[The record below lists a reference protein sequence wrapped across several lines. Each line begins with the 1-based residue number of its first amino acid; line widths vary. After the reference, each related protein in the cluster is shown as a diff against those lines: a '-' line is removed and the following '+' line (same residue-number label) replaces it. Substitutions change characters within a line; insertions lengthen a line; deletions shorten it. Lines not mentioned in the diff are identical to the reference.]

1 MPLWVVLMVDKMIK
15 YTKIEIFLV
24 IVFLILSIPLW
35 NYLKNEL
42 DSNYTLAIEDATS
55 LDLYLNNVDGYDNVI
70 VSNSIL
76 ELKKYHLLLVSDKN
90 INGSTI
96 TINNIKYKLSNYIK
110 EDNKYIY
117 TLTTN
122 SVKGTRNGYKIDL
135 DLQNKNVNYY
145 YTLEEL
151 TDF

>member
-1 MPLWVVLMVDKMIK
+1 MVDKMIK
-15 YTKIEIFLV
+15 YTKTEIFLV
-24 IVFLILSIPLW
+24 IVFIILSIPLW

-76 ELKKYHLLLVSDKN
+76 ELKKYRLLLVSDKN

-110 EDNKYIY
+110 EDNNYIY
-117 TLTTN
+117 VLTTN
-122 SVKGTRNGYKIDL
+122 SVKGTRDGYKIDL

>member
-1 MPLWVVLMVDKMIK
+1 MVDKMIK
-15 YTKIEIFLV
+15 YTKTEIFLV

-42 DSNYTLAIEDATS
+42 DSNYTLAIDEEND

-76 ELKKYHLLLVSDKN
+76 ELKKYRLLLVSDKN
-90 INGSTI
+90 IDGSTI

-110 EDNKYIY
+110 EDNNYIY
-117 TLTTN
+117 VLTTN
-122 SVKGTRNGYKIDL
+122 SVKGTRDGYKIDL

>member
-1 MPLWVVLMVDKMIK
+1 MVDKMIK

-35 NYLKNEL
+35 NYLKKEL
-42 DSNYTLAIEDATS
+42 DSNYTLAIDEEND

-76 ELKKYHLLLVSDKN
+76 ELKKYRLLLVSDKN
-90 INGSTI
+90 IDGSTI

-110 EDNKYIY
+110 EDNNYIY
-117 TLTTN
+117 ILTTN

>member
-1 MPLWVVLMVDKMIK
+1 MVDKMIK
-15 YTKIEIFLV
+15 YTKTEIFLV

-76 ELKKYHLLLVSDKN
+76 ELKKYRLLLVSDKN

-110 EDNKYIY
+110 EDNNYIY
-117 TLTTN
+117 VLTTN

>member
-1 MPLWVVLMVDKMIK
+1 MVDKMIK
-15 YTKIEIFLV
+15 YTKTEIFLV

-42 DSNYTLAIEDATS
+42 DSNYTLAIDEEND

-76 ELKKYHLLLVSDKN
+76 ELKKYRLLLVSDKN

-110 EDNKYIY
+110 EDNNYIY
-117 TLTTN
+117 VLTTN
-122 SVKGTRNGYKIDL
+122 SVKGTRDGYKIDL

>member
-24 IVFLILSIPLW
+24 IVFLIFSIPLW

-76 ELKKYHLLLVSDKN
+76 ELKKYRLLLVSDKN
-90 INGSTI
+90 IDGSTI

-110 EDNKYIY
+110 EDNNYIY
-117 TLTTN
+117 ILTTN

>member
-1 MPLWVVLMVDKMIK
+1 MVDKMIK

-42 DSNYTLAIEDATS
+42 DSNYTLAIDEEND

-76 ELKKYHLLLVSDKN
+76 ELKKYRLLLVSDKN
-90 INGSTI
+90 IDGSTI

-110 EDNKYIY
+110 EDNNYIY
-117 TLTTN
+117 VLTTN
-122 SVKGTRNGYKIDL
+122 SIKGTRYGYKIDL

>member
-1 MPLWVVLMVDKMIK
+1 MVDKMIK

-24 IVFLILSIPLW
+24 IVFLIFSIPLW

-76 ELKKYHLLLVSDKN
+76 ELKKYRLLLVSDKN
-90 INGSTI
+90 IDGSTI

-110 EDNKYIY
+110 EDNNYIY
-117 TLTTN
+117 ILTTN

>member
-1 MPLWVVLMVDKMIK
+1 MVDKMIK

-42 DSNYTLAIEDATS
+42 DSNYTLAIDEEND

-76 ELKKYHLLLVSDKN
+76 ELKKYRLLLVSDKN
-90 INGSTI
+90 IDGSTI

-110 EDNKYIY
+110 EDNNYIY
-117 TLTTN
+117 VLTTN
-122 SVKGTRNGYKIDL
+122 SVKGTRYGYKIDL

>member
-1 MPLWVVLMVDKMIK
+1 MVDKMIK

-42 DSNYTLAIEDATS
+42 DSNYTLAIDEEND

-76 ELKKYHLLLVSDKN
+76 ELKKYRLLLVSDKN
-90 INGSTI
+90 IDGSTI

-110 EDNKYIY
+110 EDNNYIY
-117 TLTTN
+117 VLTTN
-122 SVKGTRNGYKIDL
+122 SIKGTRYGYKIDL
-135 DLQNKNVNYY
+135 DLQNRNVNYY
-145 YTLEEL
+145 YTIEEL

>member
-42 DSNYTLAIEDATS
+42 DSNYTLAIDEEND

-76 ELKKYHLLLVSDKN
+76 ELKKYRLLLVSDKN

-110 EDNKYIY
+110 EDNNYIY
-117 TLTTN
+117 VLTTN
-122 SVKGTRNGYKIDL
+122 SIKGTRYGYKIDL

>member
-42 DSNYTLAIEDATS
+42 DSNYTLAIDEEND

-76 ELKKYHLLLVSDKN
+76 ELKKYRLLLVSDKN
-90 INGSTI
+90 IDGSTI

-110 EDNKYIY
+110 EDNNYIY
-117 TLTTN
+117 VLTTN
-122 SVKGTRNGYKIDL
+122 SVKGTRYGYKIDL

>member
-42 DSNYTLAIEDATS
+42 DSNYTLAIDEEND

-76 ELKKYHLLLVSDKN
+76 ELKKYRLLLVSDKN
-90 INGSTI
+90 IDGSTI

-110 EDNKYIY
+110 EDNNYIY
-117 TLTTN
+117 VLTTN
-122 SVKGTRNGYKIDL
+122 SIKGTRYGYKIDL